1 MRRAIVLAAAVAA
14 LAMPYVVQ
22 TLRDPGAGQRAAAV
36 ADRAAQLRQGA
47 YLARAGNCMGCHTV
61 RGDTPYAGGRPL
73 ATPFGTIYAPNLT
86 PDAATGLGSWSADD
100 FWRALHNGKSKDGR
114 FLYPAFP
121 YPNYTKVTR
130 ADSDAMYAWFRT
142 LTPVSRPAR
151 ANALRFPYNQR
162 FLLAYWR
169 TLYFTPGQ
177 YVAQSAQNAAWN
189 RGAYLVQGLGHCSAC
204 HAPRNA
210 LGASVDQDGLGGGL
224 LGGQGW
230 LAPALGGPR
239 DPAQLAELLRSGV
252 SARDAV
258 AGPMAE
264 VVGASLQH
272 VGEGDIGA
280 IAQYLVTLPAGAASL
295 PALPAQD
302 AVLRQG
308 AAIYQ
313 RQCASCHGER
323 GEGMARAYPRLAD
336 GAAVNAI
343 RMVLDGGYSPSTAG
357 NPRPFGMPPFS
368 ATLSDAEVAAVLS
381 YVRAS
386 WGNRGAPVL
395 PQDVGR
401 LRATPGA

>member
-1 MRRAIVLAAAVAA
+1 MKRLIILAAGAVA
-14 LAMPYVVQ
+14 LAVFLFQ
-22 TLRDPGAGQRAAAV
+22 TWSEPGRDQAEVRV

-47 YLARAGNCMGCHTV
+47 YLAKAGNCMGCHTAV
-61 RGDTPYAGGRPL
+61 GGTPFAGGRPL
-73 ATPFGTIYAPNLT
+73 DTPFGVIYAPNLT
-86 PDAATGLGSWSADD
+86 PDAATGIGTWTADD
-100 FWRALHNGKSKDGR
+100 FWRALHNGKSKDGS

-130 ADSDAMYAWFRT
+130 PDSDAMFAWFRT
-142 LTPVSRPAR
+142 LAPVSAPRV
-151 ANALRFPYNQR
+151 ANTLRFPYNQR

-169 TLYFTPGQ
+169 ALYFRPGE
-177 YVAQSAQNAAWN
+177 YVPQPAQNAAWN

-204 HAPRNA
+204 HAARNV
-210 LGASVDQDGLGGGL
+210 LGASADGLGGGM
-224 LGGQGW
+224 LGGRGW
-230 LAPALGGPR
+230 HAPALGGAH

-252 SARDAV
+252 SAQDAV

-272 VGEGDIGA
+272 VREDDVGA
-280 IAQYLVTLPAGAASL
+280 IAQYLVSL
-295 PALPAQD
+295 PGPAQLAPAERAQE
-302 AVLRQG
+302 AVLVRG

-313 RQCASCHGER
+313 RQCVACHGEK
-323 GEGMARAYPRLAD
+323 GEGKARVYPRLAD
-336 GAAVNAI
+336 GPAANAI
-343 RMVLDGGYSPSTAG
+343 RMVLDGGYSPSTAA

-368 ATLSDAEVAAVLS
+368 GALSDAEVAAVLS

-386 WGNRGAPVL
+386 WGNHGAPVL